1 MYGQEQLSVLGTSL
15 KDGHRITAG
24 NISFQ
29 KDEEVAHR
37 LFGSGVA
44 IEKPGAILTL
54 VLF

>member
-1 MYGQEQLSVLGTSL
+1 MYGQGQFSVLGTSL
-15 KDGHRITAG
+15 KDGRRITAG

-29 KDEEVAHR
+29 KDGDLAHR